1 MSKYRP
7 WITVTEGPSGDGS
20 DSIVRDGET
29 GQKIVVDNQADLVAE
44 AIEDLR
50 RDRG

>member
-1 MSKYRP
+1 MSKFRP

-20 DSIVRDGET
+20 DSIIRDEET

-44 AIEDLR
+44 AIEDLG
-50 RDRG
+50 RGRG